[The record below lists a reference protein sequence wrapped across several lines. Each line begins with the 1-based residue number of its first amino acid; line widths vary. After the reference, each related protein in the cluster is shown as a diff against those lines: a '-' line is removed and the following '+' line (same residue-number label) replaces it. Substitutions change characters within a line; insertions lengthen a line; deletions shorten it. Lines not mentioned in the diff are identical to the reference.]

1 MARRNSIR
9 VEPLTSSIGAEV
21 PDVDLNALDDAQ
33 CLEIRSALSDHGV
46 LVFRG
51 QVMSEDEQCAFGA
64 RFGPSH
70 GHPVRQFLKGGEPN
84 HPLELVENDADKP
97 PQEDQNFHTDYSFN
111 TVIPDLA
118 ILRADVI
125 PRRGGDTIWSSTI
138 ASYEGLS
145 SPVKGLIDGLVALHE
160 PSERF
165 WFEYARVLGEESV
178 QKARKAFPG
187 AEHPVV
193 ECHPFTGRP
202 LLFVNCGY
210 TTRIL
215 GVTPRESRSL
225 LNMLFDQLKDPAF
238 HYRHKWRP
246 GDVVMWD
253 EHSTV
258 HMGPHDFFPEHR
270 RLTRVTAGYRA
281 PTRVPVLA
289 A

>member
-1 MARRNSIR
+1 MANVVSMI
-9 VEPLTSSIGAEV
+9 VEPLTSAIGAEV
-21 PDVDLNALDDAQ
+21 RGLDLNELDEVH
-33 CLEIRSALSDHGV
+33 CREIRSALSDHGV
-46 LVFRG
+46 LVFRD
-51 QVMSEDEQCAFGA
+51 QEMSADQQCAFGA

-70 GHPVRQFLKGGEPN
+70 GHPVRQFLRGAEANP
-84 HPLELVENDADKP
+84 PLELVENHAEKP

-118 ILRADVI
+118 ILRPEVI
-125 PRRGGDTIWSSTI
+125 PSNGGDTIWSSTI
-138 ASYEGLS
+138 AAYDGMSA
-145 SPVKGLIDGLVALHE
+145 PVKDFIDGLTARHE
-160 PSERF
+160 ASERF
-165 WFEYARVLGEESV
+165 WFEYARTLGDESV

-193 ECHPFTGRP
+193 EFHPFTGRP

-215 GVTPRESRSL
+215 GVTSRESRSL
-225 LNMLFDQLKDPAF
+225 LNLLFDQLKDPAF

-253 EHSTV
+253 EHGTV
-258 HMGPHDFFPEHR
+258 HMGPHDFYPEHR

-281 PTRVPVLA
+281 PSREPIA

>member
-1 MARRNSIR
+1 MSSRTSIH
-9 VEPLTSSIGAEV
+9 VEPLTSAIGAEV
-21 PDVDLNALDDAQ
+21 PGLDLNDLDDVQ
-33 CLEIRSALSDHGV
+33 CREIRTALSDHGV
-46 LVFRG
+46 LVFRD
-51 QVMSEDEQCAFGA
+51 QEMSADQQCEFGA

-70 GHPVRQFLKGGEPN
+70 GHPVRQFLKGAEANP
-84 HPLELVENDADKP
+84 PLELIENHADKP

-118 ILRADVI
+118 ILRPEVI
-125 PRRGGDTIWSSTI
+125 PSRGGDTIWSSTI
-138 ASYEGLS
+138 AAYEGMS
-145 SPVKGLIDGLVALHE
+145 APVKALIDGLTALHE
-160 PSERF
+160 ASERF
-165 WFEYARVLGEESV
+165 WFEYARTLGDESV
-178 QKARKAFPG
+178 QRARKAFPG

-193 ECHPFTGRP
+193 ELHPLTGRP

-225 LNMLFDQLKDPAF
+225 LNMLFDQLKDPAC

-253 EHSTV
+253 EHATV
-258 HMGPHDFFPEHR
+258 HMGPHDFYPEHR
-270 RLTRVTAGYRA
+270 RLTRVTAGYGA
-281 PTRVPVLA
+281 PSRRLNA

>member
-1 MARRNSIR
+1 MGPRNAVT
-9 VEPLTSSIGAEV
+9 VEALTSSIGAEIRGL
-21 PDVDLNALDDAQ
+21 DLKALDDEQ
-33 CLEIRSALSDHGV
+33 CGEIRSALSDHGV
-46 LVFRG
+46 LVFRD
-51 QVMSEDEQCAFGA
+51 QVMSADEQCTFGA

-70 GHPVRQFLKGGEPN
+70 GHPVRQFLKGAEPN
-84 HPLELVENDADKP
+84 ENHADKP

-118 ILRADVI
+118 ILRPEVI
-125 PRRGGDTIWSSTI
+125 PSNGGDTVWSSTI
-138 ASYEGLS
+138 AAYEGLS
-145 SPVKGLIDGLVALHE
+145 APIKGLIDGLVASHE

-165 WFEYARVLGEESV
+165 WFEYARVLGDESV

-215 GVTPRESRSL
+215 GVTLRESRSL

-238 HYRHKWRP
+238 HYRHKWRL

-253 EHSTV
+253 EHATV
-258 HMGPHDFFPEHR
+258 HMGPHDFYPEHR

-281 PTRVPVLA
+281 PTRVPVIA